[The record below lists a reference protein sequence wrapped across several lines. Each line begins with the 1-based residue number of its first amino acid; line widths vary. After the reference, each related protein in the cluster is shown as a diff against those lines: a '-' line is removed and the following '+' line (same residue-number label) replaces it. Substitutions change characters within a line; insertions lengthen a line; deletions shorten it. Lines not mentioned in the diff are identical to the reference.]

1 MNICVY
7 IHKWQ
12 MVAYYTSVHIVLFDL
27 TIYFTNFSTSKIGIV
42 MMMTIRTEKQLVLI
56 KYWLNPR
63 VELLDHRIGAF

>member
-1 MNICVY
+1 
-7 IHKWQ
+7 

-56 KYWLNPR
+56 KY
-63 VELLDHRIGAF
+63 